1 MNKLKNHQ
9 EKIHW
14 KGELSGAFGD
24 IGTDLPLIVALVL
37 ATGLNGFLVFLVYG
51 FFQIG
56 VGFWYQLPVPLQ
68 PLKLMTTVVL
78 TLHLSAESFLLSGWM
93 IGLVMLFLTYS
104 GLLTKISNMT
114 PTFVI
119 RGLQIGLGFKLLKL
133 GGQQYLWDVYP
144 DYGWSIPVMLGLIL
158 IVVVLFI
165 LLRKKNQFP
174 VSLAILIL
182 GGIYTYFTSNGHLPT
197 FAQKSTS
204 IHFYHYV
211 SQLKFA
217 EILNLMTLLVIPQ
230 LALSISNSIVAS
242 QKTIQDYFPESNIA
256 VKDLGKSYSILN
268 IIAPFLGGIPVC
280 HGAGGVV
287 GHYVYGG
294 RKGYSVMI
302 YGVFFL
308 LLGVLWQLFELKIFK
323 IFPLPVLGIL
333 VAIQGIF
340 LIGFIRDLKNNIT
353 LFFLSLLVASIA
365 IFIPYGFG
373 IGMVIGILIQIIW
386 KNSTTLRNKKYL

>member
-1 MNKLKNHQ
+1 MKNHK

-24 IGTDLPLIVALVL
+24 IGTDLPLIVALIL
-37 ATGLNGFLVFLVYG
+37 ATGMNGFQVFVIYG
-51 FFQIG
+51 LFQIV

-68 PLKLMTTVVL
+68 PLKLMTILVL
-78 TLHLSAESFLLSGWM
+78 TLHLSAESFLLSGLM
-93 IGLVMLFLTYS
+93 IGLVMLFLTLS
-104 GLLTKISNMT
+104 GFLSKIANIT
-114 PTFVI
+114 PIFVI
-119 RGLQIGLGFKLLKL
+119 RGLQIGLGFTLLKL
-133 GGQQYLWDVYP
+133 GGQKYLWDIYP

-158 IVVVLFI
+158 IVAVLFI

-182 GGIYTYFTSNGHLPT
+182 GGVYTYFTSNGHLPKFEQNNT
-197 FAQKSTS
+197 T
-204 IHFYHYV
+204 IDFYLYI
-211 SQLKFA
+211 SQVKFA
-217 EILNLMTLLVIPQ
+217 EMVDLMTLLVIPQ

-256 VKDLGKSYSILN
+256 VKDLGKSYSIMN
-268 IIAPFLGGIPVC
+268 VIAPFIGGIPVC

-302 YGVFFL
+302 YGIFFL
-308 LLGVLWQLFELKIFK
+308 LLGILWQFFNLQIFTV
-323 IFPLPVLGIL
+323 FPLPVLGIL

-340 LIGFIRDLKNNIT
+340 LIGFLRDLKNNST
-353 LFFLSLLVASIA
+353 LFFISLLVASIA

-386 KNSTTLRNKKYL
+386 KKSTTLRNNKYL